1 MPTTRY
7 SRRSLAVVAL
17 GISAFVVFHG
27 SLALASLHR
36 LSPNTVDLSLFSQAL
51 WSLDSGRAPLSTIYA
66 TAAPVNVLG
75 EHFMP
80 ILYLFEV
87 FFHFWPRPQTLVL
100 LHVLGLALGAVP
112 LFAVLEKIIGEEGA
126 VYLTLAY
133 LASPVLAFSAGDMFL
148 SQSFSAGLFMAAVWA
163 LKEGRRVAYASLIV
177 LALSCW
183 ETGGLVAA
191 FLGLLTAVDT
201 ERRREG
207 LLTAVFGFAWFF
219 ACILWVQP
227 RLGFDN
233 PLGPLGLLASDEITT
248 PMFVLSY
255 LVAQAPALFL
265 GLFTPAKS
273 FYIFKL
279 LLPSG
284 FLPLLRPTWLL
295 PAVPLLAMVLIVAK
309 RNLLLDNLPWYIFPA
324 YPFFFVA
331 AAHAANSNNRLRRYG
346 PRWALGCAL
355 ASYGLFSPRLVV
367 GYCASM
373 LAPVER
379 SRAPQIRQAAAL
391 VPPNASV
398 SAFDRALPLL
408 YARDS
413 VFLYP
418 QRWDRTQYVLV
429 DLSQYRP
436 SSRNTPQSM
445 LLSASYRRLYSRS
458 GIFLFQ
464 KTAR

>member
-7 SRRSLAVVAL
+7 HRSNLAVVAL

-51 WSLDSGRAPLSTIYA
+51 WSLDSGHAPLSTIHA

-100 LHVLGLALGAVP
+100 LHVLGLGLGAVP

-133 LASPVLAFSAGDMFL
+133 LASPVLAFSASDMFVPE
-148 SQSFSAGLFMAAVWA
+148 SFSAGLFIAAVWA
-163 LKEGRRVAYASLIV
+163 LREGRRTAYATLLV
-177 LALSCW
+177 LALCCR

-191 FLGLLTAVDT
+191 FLGLLTAAET
-201 ERRREG
+201 EHRREG
-207 LLTAVFGFAWFF
+207 LLTAAFGFAWFF

-227 RLGFDN
+227 RLGFNN
-233 PLGPLGLLASDEITT
+233 PLGPLGLLASDQITT
-248 PMFVLSY
+248 PAFVLSH
-255 LVAQAPALFL
+255 LMIEAPALFL

-273 FYIFKL
+273 LYIFKL

-284 FLPLLRPTWLL
+284 FLPLLRPAWLL
-295 PAVPLLAMVLIVAK
+295 PAVPLLALVLIVAK
-309 RNLLLDNLPWYIFPA
+309 RNLLLDNLPWYIIPA

-331 AAHAANSNNRLRRYG
+331 AAHAANSNQRLRRYG

-355 ASYGLFSPRLVV
+355 SSYLLFSPRLVV
-367 GYCASM
+367 AYCASM
-373 LAPVER
+373 LEPVER
-379 SRAPQIRQAAAL
+379 SRASLIRQAAAL

-408 YARDS
+408 YTRD
-413 VFLYP
+413 FEFFYP
-418 QRWDRTQYVLV
+418 RRWDRAQYVLV

-436 SSRNTPQSM
+436 SSSDTPEAA
-445 LLSASYRRLYSRS
+445 LLSTGYRPLYSRS

-464 KTAR
+464 KTER